1 VIPLDLRS
9 VGLGSPL
16 GDYFQQFW
24 LPICATAELP
34 PGAER
39 PVRAQL
45 LEERLVAFRDG
56 QGRLGLI
63 YGLCPH
69 ARGDLFYSTI
79 EDDGIRC
86 NYHGWKFDV
95 HGTCL
100 ETPMHP
106 DGSGVDTLA
115 FSVAEHAGLIWGYL
129 GEDEPPKLPDIVTTD
144 GLRTERRTRP
154 WLETVLS
161 ELLAGFP
168 RRISVQVADETVR
181 VASEAGV
188 VATFTPP
195 YLVTREDPPRSIFVL
210 PASEKAT
217 TLLGGVSDGIAVEG
231 DTAPI
236 VREAVEDLM
245 RSTVSRTA

>member
-115 FSVAEHAGLIWGYL
+115 FAVAEHAGLIWGYL
-129 GEDEPPKLPDIVTTD
+129 GRDEPPPLPGVPDAAD
-144 GLRTERRTRP
+144 GQAERRARP
-154 WLETVLS
+154 WLETIVS
-161 ELLAGFP
+161 ELVASAP
-168 RRISVQVADETVR
+168 SDVAVQLTDETIR
-181 VASEAGV
+181 VGQ
-188 VATFTPP
+188 ATFTPP
-195 YLVTREDPPRSIFVL
+195 YLIGRGVSSNPTFVL
-210 PASEKAT
+210 PASAKASSV
-217 TLLGGVSDGIAVEG
+217 LGGIG
-231 DTAPI
+231 DTTGENDAAPAI
-236 VREAVEDLM
+236 RLAVEDLM
-245 RSTVSRTA
+245 RRILARTR